1 MPEPEPVPEP
11 EPEPE
16 PVPDVINETKVI
28 TTHTLAN
35 VELNKITNVEKSNII
50 SNITDIYVAELN
62 VPRDT
67 VKVTLSQGSIIVT
80 VEVVY
85 EGLEE
90 DNTENIQANKDI
102 ALPVQPQVA
111 SIISDSYEISTGN
124 AITLTVSSSVVT
136 SQEVVLD
143 SSTVVYHNTNVSFT
157 LEFSQPLEK
166 LRSSNFDVTASNH
179 IKPQNLIRIMWICYF
194 IHSNVSSNDWD
205 TIKSS
210 LLEDI
215 KNNYDNTFLT
225 PTSTTHSTY
234 GFTWPDLSK
243 YSPLIIDVLS
253 YDKKEYTIT
262 TRFHNTS
269 SLTLYEFTDS
279 FINSSLVNIFEQ
291 VSDAQQ
297 SVTVD
302 DYVKEITESVHN
314 ENNVYVE
321 RSELLTT
328 LQTINRIVD
337 ENTRNINYQKNK

>member
-1 MPEPEPVPEP
+1 
-11 EPEPE
+11 
-16 PVPDVINETKVI
+16 VIEENT
-28 TTHTLAN
+28 A
-35 VELNKITNVEKSNII
+35 
-50 SNITDIYVAELN
+50 NITANEDFTNLQTTKDEIKDILTQAYLN
-62 VPRDT
+62 
-67 VKVTLSQGSIIVT
+67 SQGVSPTGVT
-80 VEVVY
+80 V
-85 EGLEE
+85 
-90 DNTENIQANKDI
+90 
-102 ALPVQPQVA
+102 
-111 SIISDSYEISTGN
+111 
-124 AITLTVSSSVVT
+124 VSSTAS
-136 SQEVVLD
+136 EEIVLD

-253 YDKKEYTIT
+253 YDNKEYTIT

-269 SLTLYEFTDS
+269 SLTVYEFTDS